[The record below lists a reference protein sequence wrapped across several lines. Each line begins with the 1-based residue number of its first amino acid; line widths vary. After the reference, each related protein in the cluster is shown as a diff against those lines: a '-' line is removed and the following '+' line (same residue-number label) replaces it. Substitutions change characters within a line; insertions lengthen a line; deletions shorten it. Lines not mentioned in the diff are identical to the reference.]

1 MDQFASVAIAVAV
14 FVVAILLLVWMTA
27 SSGAPVKFRG
37 SSGAPA
43 QSRGGFTGAPVQPR
57 SSSGAPAQPG
67 GFAPPGSP
75 YITAGPLRSFPPPGY
90 FGVDTCGPCD
100 NYNPQPEWK
109 FMAPQA
115 NNGSDEGSC
124 C

>member
-27 SSGAPVKFRG
+27 SSSSPVPPRG
-37 SSGAPA
+37 YSG
-43 QSRGGFTGAPVQPR
+43 SPVPPR
-57 SSSGAPAQPG
+57 D
-67 GFAPPGSP
+67 GFAPSSSP
-75 YITAGPLRSFPPPGY
+75 YITTGPLRSFPPPGY